1 MIAYGRR
8 KCPSIWWGDN
18 VSKASVRFGIKREME
33 REVIEEEDR
42 LKELTEKVREAFE
55 HLNANN

>member
-18 VSKASVRFGIKREME
+18 VSKASVRFGIKSEME
-33 REVIEEEDR
+33 REAIEEEDR
-42 LKELTEKVREAFE
+42 FKELADRADEAFKY
-55 HLNANN
+55 LNNN